1 MKTYPTVLSIAGSDT
16 IGGAGVQADIK
27 SCCAQGV
34 YAMTVITALTAQNT
48 CGVTRV
54 EPVSPEM
61 LHAQLQA
68 VFTDVRSDAVKIGMV
83 PDGVSLK
90 IIAEALRTY
99 HAGTVVV
106 DPLMV
111 STSGH
116 RLSSEDYPILLRE
129 QLIPL
134 TTLLTPNL
142 PEAAAL
148 TGMRA
153 HTPAEMRA
161 LAQRMCADFGIA
173 VLLKGGHLAGTDR
186 LTDILALPDGTVK
199 AFSHPAISTP
209 NTHGTG
215 CSLSS
220 AIAARLAKGD
230 SLAEAVQAAI
240 DWLSGAIAAGADYR
254 MGQGHGPINHLFNIL
269 KS

>member
-48 CGVTRV
+48 CGVKCV
-54 EPVSPEM
+54 QPVSPEM
-61 LHAQLQA
+61 LRAQLQA
-68 VFTDVRSDAVKIGMV
+68 VFTDVQPDVVKVGMV
-83 PDGVSLK
+83 PDSVSLE

-99 HAGTVVV
+99 HVQTVVV

-116 RLSSEDYPILLRE
+116 RLSSEDYPTLLRE

-148 TGMRA
+148 TGIWA
-153 HTPAEMRA
+153 HTPAEMIA
-161 LAQRMCADFGIA
+161 LAQRMSADYGIA
-173 VLLKGGHLAGTDR
+173 ILLKGGHLTDTR
-186 LTDILALPDGTVK
+186 QLTDVLALPDGTLEL
-199 AFSHPAISTP
+199 FSHPAISTP

-220 AIAARLAKGD
+220 TIAALLAQGD
-230 SLAEAVQAAI
+230 SMGQAVRTAI
-240 DWLSGAIAAGADYR
+240 DWLYKAIAAGADYR
-254 MGQGHGPINHLFNIL
+254 MGQGNGPINHLFNLI

>member
-1 MKTYPTVLSIAGSDT
+1 MKTYSTVLSIAGSDT

-54 EPVSPEM
+54 EPVLPEM
-61 LHAQLQA
+61 LRAQLQA
-68 VFTDVRSDAVKIGMV
+68 VFADVRPDAVKIGMV
-83 PDGVSLK
+83 PDGASLR
-90 IIAEALRTY
+90 IIAEALRSY
-99 HAGTVVV
+99 HARKVVV

-116 RLSSEDYPILLRE
+116 RLSGVDYPILLRE
-129 QLIPL
+129 HLIPL

-142 PEAAAL
+142 PEAAVL
-148 TGMRA
+148 TGGQA

-173 VLLKGGHLAGTDR
+173 VLLKGGHLPDTDR
-186 LTDILALPDGTVK
+186 LTDVLALPDGTVEEI
-199 AFSHPAISTP
+199 SHPLIPTL

-220 AIAARLAKGD
+220 AVAARLAKGD
-230 SLAEAVQAAI
+230 SLADAVRTAI

-254 MGQGHGPINHLFNIL
+254 MGEGHGPIHHLFNIL